1 MYVLVINAGSSSI
14 KFGLHDGQTQE
25 AVATGEVA
33 KIGEAGAYIDFAG
46 PSGRSRCALH
56 VADHAEGFD
65 LIFEML
71 VDSERGVLGSLDEI
85 QAIGHRVVHGGSTI
99 GHSMVI
105 DDDVIERIREC
116 IPFAPLHNPAHLAG
130 ILECRRL
137 LPDTPQVVI
146 PDTAFH
152 QTVPPYA
159 YMYAIPYEFYEKYG
173 ARRYGFHGSSY
184 RFVSRR
190 AAEMMGGLTQDYRM
204 VVCHLGNGS
213 SMAAIKHG
221 RSVDTTMGFTPAEG
235 LMMGTRSGDIDLGLV
250 LEMIAGRPSLSAEQV
265 DRILNKESGIL
276 GISGVSNDMREVSAH
291 AEAGD
296 QRCLL
301 ALDMYSYRIKKY
313 VGAYAA
319 AMGGID
325 LLVFSGG
332 IGANNAYV
340 RQAACHG
347 LEFLGIAIDHERN
360 KMTLGVEGDIS
371 AEGAKVRVLVVPTNE
386 EAILVEDTLV
396 QTSGGA

>member
-14 KFGLHDGQTQE
+14 KFGLHDARTQG
-25 AVATGEVA
+25 AVATGEAA
-33 KIGEAGAYIDFAG
+33 KIGEAGAYLDFSGAKG
-46 PSGRSRCALH
+46 PSRTS
-56 VADHAEGFD
+56 VPISDHAEGFG
-65 LIFEML
+65 LIFEAL
-71 VDSERGVLGSLDEI
+71 VDAEKGVLRSLDEI
-85 QAIGHRVVHGGSTI
+85 RAVGHRVVHGGSTI
-99 GHSMVI
+99 GRSMVI
-105 DDDVIERIREC
+105 DDDVVERIREC

-137 LPDTPQVVI
+137 LPGTPQVVV

-152 QTVPPYA
+152 QTVPAYA
-159 YMYAIPYEFYEKYG
+159 HMYAIPYEFYEKYG

-184 RFVSRR
+184 RYVSRR
-190 AAEMMGGLTQDYRM
+190 AAEMMGGLTEDYRM

-221 RSVDTTMGFTPAEG
+221 RSIDTTMGFTPAEG

-250 LEMIAGRPSLSAEQV
+250 LEMIAGRPGLTAEQV
-265 DRILNKESGIL
+265 DRILNKQSGIL

-296 QRCLL
+296 QRCTL

-313 VGAYAA
+313 IGAYAA

-332 IGANNAYV
+332 IGANNAHV
-340 RQAACHG
+340 RDAACHD
-347 LEFLGIAIDHERN
+347 LEFLGIAIDHECN
-360 KMTLGVEGDIS
+360 KATLGVEGDIS
-371 AEGAKVRVLVVPTNE
+371 AQGSRASVLVIPTNE
-386 EAILVEDTLV
+386 EAILVEDTLML
-396 QTSGGA
+396 TGGVE